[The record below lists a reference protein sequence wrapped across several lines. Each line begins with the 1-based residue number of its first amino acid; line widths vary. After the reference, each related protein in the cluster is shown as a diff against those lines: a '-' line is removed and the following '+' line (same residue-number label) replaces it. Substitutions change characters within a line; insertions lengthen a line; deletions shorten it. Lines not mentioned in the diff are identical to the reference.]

1 MDIPLLMD
9 AKSVP
14 QKTPIYLNVHVA
26 VTLNVT
32 ADEARRRVN
41 RQAVTELG
49 TGLVAREPELVIAKE
64 QVTWR
69 VPIVLSLPGL
79 GDLGQVGTIDVD
91 ALTGDL
97 ALDAPAQERITQHA
111 HRLYTGSTLSA
122 K

>member
-1 MDIPLLMD
+1 MDTSLLMD

-14 QKTPIYLNVHVA
+14 QTTPTYLNVHVA

-49 TGLVAREPELVIAKE
+49 TGLVAREPELVIVKE
-64 QVTWR
+64 QVAWR

-97 ALDAPAQERITQHA
+97 ALDTPTQERIVQHA
-111 HRLYTGSTLSA
+111 HRLYTGATFSV